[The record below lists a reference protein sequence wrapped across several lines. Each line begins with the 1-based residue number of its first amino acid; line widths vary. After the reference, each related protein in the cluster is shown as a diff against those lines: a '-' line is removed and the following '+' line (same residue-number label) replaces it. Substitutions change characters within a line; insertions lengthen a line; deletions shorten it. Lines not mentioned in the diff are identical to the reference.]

1 MINLFLTASA
11 QAGAQGG
18 SGISMLVMMGALFM
32 IRPQQKKQ
40 KEIQKFQ
47 NSLEIGTSV
56 VTGGGIYGVVKGVD
70 LVTGKVQLEIAKGI
84 IITVDKAFVYKDS
97 QSTTATK

>member
-11 QAGAQGG
+11 EAGAQGG
-18 SGISMLVMMGALFM
+18 SGISMLVMMGALFIIMWFFM

-56 VTGGGIYGVVKGVD
+56 VTGGGIYGVVKG
-70 LVTGKVQLEIAKGI
+70 I